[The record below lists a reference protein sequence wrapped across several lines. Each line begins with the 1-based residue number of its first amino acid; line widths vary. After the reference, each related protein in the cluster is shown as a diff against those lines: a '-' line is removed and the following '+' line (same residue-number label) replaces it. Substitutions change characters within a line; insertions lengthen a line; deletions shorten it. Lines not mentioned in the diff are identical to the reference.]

1 LNLPNKIETLPDG
14 NLNVELET
22 GEKFT
27 GNPLEVTA
35 KLADAQVNTKRW
47 GQGFKQELETLR
59 STPPPQP
66 VQQQPVDQN
75 EAQLVNYMGEMWAK
89 WAGYPDGN
97 AAKRTLGKI
106 VTTTDKIDNN
116 LAAADFLNLNQDFPN
131 TPKSVEILSHKVEEM
146 GWDFSPQSMTAAH
159 ALLVR
164 EHAQDQTKGYAPL
177 TQQQISETWSQNLQA
192 SNQRPTAPP
201 MLQGSNPE
209 QSSGGQ
215 LDPNT
220 MSMADLRKLAIQQQL
235 QQK

>member
-27 GNPLEVTA
+27 GNPLEVTS
-35 KLADAQVNTKRW
+35 KLAEAHQATKAW
-47 GQGFKQELETLR
+47 GREWKQKAEAV
-59 STPPPQP
+59 PPVQP

-75 EAQLVNYMGEMWAK
+75 EAQLQHYLLDQTAKGLGYSSADEYKADLQRVKATSERVN
-89 WAGYPDGN
+89 
-97 AAKRTLGKI
+97 
-106 VTTTDKIDNN
+106 NN
-116 LAAADFLNLNQDFPN
+116 LVATEFLSLNQDFPN
-131 TPKSVEILSHKVEEM
+131 TPESVEILSKKLEGM
-146 GWDFSPQSMTAAH
+146 GWDYSPQSMTAAH
-159 ALLVR
+159 ALLIR

-235 QQK
+235 GQK